1 MRTIIVW
8 VVLALSC
15 TAYSEDKKMD
25 QKIVEKIAKTVE
37 AQRGWKANEFEIEEE
52 ESLNRGS
59 CSFYTALSKVQM
71 LSYLPN
77 YAVISGETVVSI
89 RDKEAVAK
97 ILNACGS
104 DAPAGW
110 WAEIVTR
117 YSQQLGNGVV
127 LTDANEFPN
136 AIARIRDA
144 KKEFAPPKFS
154 DEAGNKTVNFIVME
168 GEAMLVY
175 FVKAT
180 RAKDGS
186 VTVSKSAP
194 LEVIKASQPH

>member
-1 MRTIIVW
+1 
-8 VVLALSC
+8 
-15 TAYSEDKKMD
+15 MD
-25 QKIVEKIAKTVE
+25 QNNVEKITKIIE
-37 AQRGWKANEFEIEEE
+37 DQRGWKANEFEIEEE

-71 LSYLPN
+71 LSFLPN

-89 RDKEAVAK
+89 RDKQAVSK

-104 DAPAGW
+104 DASADW

-117 YSQQLGNGVV
+117 YSQELGNGAV
-127 LTDANEFPN
+127 LTNANEFPN
-136 AIARIRDA
+136 VIARIRDA

-154 DEAGNKTVNFIVME
+154 DEAGGKTVNFILLE

-180 RAKDGS
+180 RAKDGN

-194 LEVIKASQPH
+194 LPVRTVSQPH

>member
-1 MRTIIVW
+1 
-8 VVLALSC
+8 
-15 TAYSEDKKMD
+15 MD

-77 YAVISGETVVSI
+77 YAVISGETVVSV
-89 RDKEAVAK
+89 RDKQAVSK
-97 ILNACGS
+97 ILSACGS
-104 DAPAGW
+104 DAPADW

-117 YSQQLGNGVV
+117 YSQELGNGVV
-127 LTDANEFPN
+127 LTNANEFPN
-136 AIARIRDA
+136 VIARMRDA

-154 DEAGNKTVNFIVME
+154 DDPNGKTVSFALLE

-175 FVKAT
+175 FVTAT
-180 RAKDGS
+180 RAKDGN

-194 LEVIKASQPH
+194 LQVRTTSQPH